1 MNWEDIGAVVEIA
14 GAFGVIA
21 TLIFLGVQIR
31 QSSMATMAATFDA
44 ILAEWRQLERNSF
57 IEHPENIRVFADG
70 LSDFA
75 NLELND
81 QRLFNYIMSQYA
93 LFIENMIQQ
102 HQHNNIEYN
111 QLAPWI
117 NYFSMLIRSPGGEVW
132 WQQYKIILA
141 SNLTETMDEHR
152 LKNSTR
158 PNIVDLLPYF
168 FEIDQQL
175 AEDDDA

>member
-1 MNWEDIGAVVEIA
+1 
-14 GAFGVIA
+14 
-21 TLIFLGVQIR
+21 
-31 QSSMATMAATFDA
+31 
-44 ILAEWRQLERNSF
+44 
-57 IEHPENIRVFADG
+57 
-70 LSDFA
+70 
-75 NLELND
+75 
-81 QRLFNYIMSQYA
+81 
-93 LFIENMIQQ
+93 
-102 HQHNNIEYN
+102 
-111 QLAPWI
+111 
-117 NYFSMLIRSPGGEVW
+117 MLIRSPGGEVW